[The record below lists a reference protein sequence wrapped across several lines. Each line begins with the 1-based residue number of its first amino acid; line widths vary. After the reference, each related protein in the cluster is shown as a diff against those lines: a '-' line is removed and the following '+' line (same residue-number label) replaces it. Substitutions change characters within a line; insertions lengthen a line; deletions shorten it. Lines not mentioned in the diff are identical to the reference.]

1 MPCKRFC
8 QGYLRRLGVLGVLGV
23 QKMNWGAGAVVGW
36 WEALTRRVAELK

>member
-8 QGYLRRLGVLGVLGV
+8 QGYLRRLGVLGVLG
-23 QKMNWGAGAVVGW
+23 GAEDELGW